1 MISNININELLNMK
15 NINIVDIRNV
25 EKYNDNH
32 IPNAIN
38 IPQEKILLNPNKYLD
53 KNIRYYIYCQKGMS
67 SYNICRILT
76 TMGYKVTN
84 INGGYE
90 SYIMNKRNQ

>member
-1 MISNININELLNMK
+1 MIPNININELLNMK
-15 NINIVDIRNV
+15 NINIIDIRSK

-32 IPNAIN
+32 IPESIN
-38 IPQEKILLNPNKYLD
+38 IPQEKILTEPEKYLNKD
-53 KNIRYYIYCQKGMS
+53 KRYYLYCQKGMS
-67 SYNICRILT
+67 SFNICKILT
-76 TMGYKVTN
+76 KLGYKVTN

>member
-76 TMGYKVTN
+76 TMGYKATN

>member
-1 MISNININELLNMK
+1 MK

-90 SYIMNKRNQ
+90 SYIMNNRNQ

>member
-15 NINIVDIRNV
+15 NINIIDIRCV

-90 SYIMNKRNQ
+90 SYIMNNRNQ

>member
-1 MISNININELLNMK
+1 MISNINVNELLNMK
-15 NINIVDIRNV
+15 NINIIDIRSI

-90 SYIMNKRNQ
+90 SYIMNNRNQ